1 MTNKAKIH
9 YLYHDGFAVET
20 ENYFL
25 IFDYYIDTP
34 KGDER
39 NIENGV
45 ISKEDLEGRKKV
57 LVFSSH
63 SHHDHFN
70 PLILEWEKYNKNI
83 KYILSSDIFLE
94 NYNKNHLIAYENR
107 KLNVDGADI
116 KVFGSTDIGVSYY
129 VEVDGIAIFHAGDLN
144 WWHWEND
151 PMEEQADME
160 LNFKSII
167 NKLHNSVDNVDI
179 SFFPVDYR
187 LDKFFYLGGNY
198 FINKIKPNL
207 FVPMH
212 YWENTYIVKD
222 FIEKMEEIN
231 EVVPCEIALVK
242 ERGQVI
248 KFSKSV

>member
-1 MTNKAKIH
+1 
-9 YLYHDGFAVET
+9 
-20 ENYFL
+20 
-25 IFDYYIDTP
+25 
-34 KGDER
+34 
-39 NIENGV
+39 
-45 ISKEDLEGRKKV
+45 
-57 LVFSSH
+57 
-63 SHHDHFN
+63 
-70 PLILEWEKYNKNI
+70 
-83 KYILSSDIFLE
+83 
-94 NYNKNHLIAYENR
+94 
-107 KLNVDGADI
+107 
-116 KVFGSTDIGVSYY
+116 
-129 VEVDGIAIFHAGDLN
+129 
-144 WWHWEND
+144 
-151 PMEEQADME
+151 MEEQADME

-231 EVVPCEIALVK
+231 EVVPCEIALVE